1 MRMLYGNIFALL
13 GLSDVEKLFSN
24 IEIRV
29 KDNVLYIVCITH
41 KL

>member
-1 MRMLYGNIFALL
+1 MVILFALL
-13 GLSDVEKLFSN
+13 GLSDVEKLYSN

-29 KDNVLYIVCITH
+29 KDNVLYMCITH